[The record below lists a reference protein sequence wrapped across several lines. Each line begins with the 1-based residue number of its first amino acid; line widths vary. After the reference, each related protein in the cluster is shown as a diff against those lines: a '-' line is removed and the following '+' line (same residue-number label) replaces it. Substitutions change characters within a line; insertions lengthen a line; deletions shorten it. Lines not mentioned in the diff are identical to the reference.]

1 MSRISKI
8 FNSNS
13 DSEDSDYSD
22 ISESSR
28 DDNEEDFDDND
39 EELDSLEELDDD
51 SLEELDDD
59 KNEEDLYNE
68 KEDDK
73 YEEKDNEEDN
83 EEKEDSDED
92 SSDEDNEHDAEEEL
106 EYDDYDDFEETG
118 LLLENDDYTDSK
130 TVNFNKKSKT
140 IKNAIDL
147 ENYKSKKKEIQ
158 LEDIRVPSIKFLEK
172 LLKNK
177 TNAERLE
184 RSVYNHIIRFFKTK
198 DIKLTLKSKE
208 FRQSYSKEIYSIMSL
223 LKSMS
228 FLQVKA
234 CFDNDVEYFSRGS
247 FKNEKIQDEK
257 KLKLITHVSEP
268 VAGIHKCKC
277 GCDKVYSYE
286 LQLRSGDEGMT
297 VFLQCSSCGR
307 KWRT

>member
-13 DSEDSDYSD
+13 DSDVSDYSD
-22 ISESSR
+22 IEENSNDDQDDLEDLEDLEDLDEQDDLDDLEDMR
-28 DDNEEDFDDND
+28 DFEEDDKTQDDDKDDKDDDETDNEED
-39 EELDSLEELDDD
+39 EKDDD
-51 SLEELDDD
+51 DET
-59 KNEEDLYNE
+59 
-68 KEDDK
+68 
-73 YEEKDNEEDN
+73 DNEED
-83 EEKEDSDED
+83 
-92 SSDEDNEHDAEEEL
+92 DNTEEEI
-106 EYDDYDDFEETG
+106 EYDDYDDFEENG

-130 TVNFNKKSKT
+130 VVKLHKKSKT
-140 IKNAIDL
+140 IKNIIELAS
-147 ENYKSKKKEIQ
+147 YKEKKREIQ
-158 LEDIRVPSIKFLEK
+158 LEDIRKPSIQFLEK

-184 RSVYNHIIRFFKTK
+184 RSVYNHIIRDYKSK
-198 DIKLTLKSKE
+198 NIKLTLSSKE
-208 FRQSYSKEIYSIMSL
+208 FRQSYSRQIYSIMSL
-223 LKSMS
+223 MKSMS

-234 CFDNDVEYFSRGS
+234 CFDNDVEYFARGS

-257 KLKLITHVSEP
+257 RLRLITHVSEP